1 MVGGGAPAKGRGPGP
16 YTVRVTETSL
26 TPMWRQIAA
35 MRDRFD
41 AVEQEMATP
50 AVAMDPSRLRRL
62 GQERSQLEPLIGLL
76 ASYHKTADEIAQ
88 ADDVARN
95 AGDAEMEEMARAE
108 LDTLRARMLEL
119 EEAAKRALLPKDP
132 NDDRNVLIEIRA
144 GAGGDEA
151 GLWAGDL
158 YRAYT
163 RYAEARRWKTGI
175 VSLSEKPGGGF
186 KEVILEVTGSGAF
199 SRFKYESG
207 VHRVQRVPETEA
219 QGRVHTSTATVAVLP
234 EAEEVDVEI
243 AESDIRMDRFHS
255 GGAGGQNVNK
265 VETGVRLTHE
275 PTGIVVT
282 CTDERSQ
289 LKNRLKAMSVLRARL
304 YDMQLQEA
312 AKERSDARRS
322 QVGTG
327 DRSEKI
333 RTYNFPEN
341 RVTDHRIGLTKHN
354 LNLVM
359 EGQWD
364 ELIDAV
370 ATAEEAKV
378 LEASSLEGAA

>member
-1 MVGGGAPAKGRGPGP
+1 MSDA
-16 YTVRVTETSL
+16 SL
-26 TPMWRQIAA
+26 SPMWRQIAL

-41 AVEQEMATP
+41 AVEQEMASP
-50 AVAMDPSRLRRL
+50 GVATDRVRLLLLTR
-62 GQERSQLEPLIGLL
+62 ERSQLEPLIELL
-76 ASYHKTADEIAQ
+76 TRYHKTQDDMAQ
-88 ADDVARN
+88 AEEVSR
-95 AGDAEMEEMARAE
+95 GSGEAEIEEMARAE
-108 LDTLRARMLEL
+108 FEELRVAMAAL
-119 EEAAKRALLPKDP
+119 EEEAKRALLPKDP

-158 YRAYT
+158 LRAYT
-163 RYAEARRWKTGI
+163 RYAEGRHWAPDI
-175 VSLSEKPGGGF
+175 VSANAKPGGGV
-186 KEVILEVTGSGAF
+186 KEVILQVTGEGAF

-219 QGRVHTSTATVAVLP
+219 QGRIHTSTATVAVLP
-234 EAEEVDVEI
+234 EAEAVDVEI
-243 AESDIRMDRFHS
+243 AESDVRMDRFHS

-304 YDMQLQEA
+304 YDMQMREA
-312 AKERSDARRS
+312 VQERSDRRRS

-354 LNLVM
+354 LHLVM
-359 EGQWD
+359 EGD
-364 ELIDAV
+364 IDALIDAV
-370 ATAEEAKV
+370 ATAEEAKA
-378 LEASSLEGAA
+378 LESVSREAAVAESAR